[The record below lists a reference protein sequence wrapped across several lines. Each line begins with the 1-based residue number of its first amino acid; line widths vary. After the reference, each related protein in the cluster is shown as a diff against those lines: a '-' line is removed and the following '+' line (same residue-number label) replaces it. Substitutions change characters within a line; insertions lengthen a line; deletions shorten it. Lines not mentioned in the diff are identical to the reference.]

1 MTTPAPGPDP
11 ADHETP
17 CRALLDALNVRQWSP
32 MPRHHHDA
40 SQSDETLVITLTRAS
55 GTLAGIP
62 LDDFAEPRAGTL
74 EEALRQRGIEVRV
87 DIGGPFVRGPRFTLT
102 RSEAMTR
109 LAGLV
114 WSQMPQEHQTAVEL
128 RAALCSI
135 RRRPFLFR
143 SVPLPRVCDG
153 QVEIGPLT
161 VPQAIALQRTL
172 GGPAFRYT
180 DWRRLDELRRLV
192 QSRVRRVMPGVAVTA
207 TPGCARHACPDEIR
221 IGPAPLDHIRALT
234 DRLTTAPTRAK
245 RRGGS
250 R

>member
-11 ADHETP
+11 ADHDTP
-17 CRALLDALNVRQWSP
+17 SRALIDALNVRQWSP
-32 MPRHHHDA
+32 LPRHHHA
-40 SQSDETLVITLTRAS
+40 GRSDETLVITLTRAS

-74 EEALRQRGIEVRV
+74 EQALRERGIEVRV
-87 DIGGPFVRGPRFTLT
+87 DVGGPFVRGPRFTLT
-102 RSEAMTR
+102 CPEAMRR
-109 LAGLV
+109 LANLV
-114 WSQMPQEHQTAVEL
+114 WSQMPQEHQAAVEL

-143 SVPLPRVCDG
+143 SLQLPRALDG

-180 DWRRLDELRRLV
+180 DWRQLEALRRLV

-207 TPGCARHACPDEIR
+207 APGCGQHSCTDTVR

-234 DRLTTAPTRAK
+234 DRLTTAPTRATQ
-245 RRGGS
+245 RGGA